1 MMHLVATNTTDMSMQ
16 EGMLRRG
23 VMAIMSLLGGA
34 GARGTSK
41 RHMRLI
47 ETLPLGAKRQ
57 LLLVSCDGERF
68 LIGTGPESVQSILRV
83 RPESGAAVESSIA
96 KETV

>member
-1 MMHLVATNTTDMSMQ
+1 MMHLVATI
-16 EGMLRRG
+16 
-23 VMAIMSLLGGA
+23 MAAMNLLGGA
-34 GARGTSK
+34 GSRASSK

-47 ETLPLGAKRQ
+47 ETLPLGAKKQ
-57 LLLVSCDGERF
+57 LLLVTCDGERF

-83 RPESGAAVESSIA
+83 RSEQVSALQPAIA